1 MESRSHHHHQGHRVS
16 LRQELGVPTALFHVL
31 SILLNEMQTK
41 SMLISHYILNGL
53 QCNQLS
59 RWLMCDYLWLSRL
72 AVKVPRFLSEADF
85 ALLDPT
91 HTVSL
96 PSPTVIRSGL

>member
-1 MESRSHHHHQGHRVS
+1 MESCCHQHHQGHRVS
-16 LRQELGVPTALFHVL
+16 LRQGVGAPIALVHGL
-31 SILLNEMQTK
+31 SILLNEMQT
-41 SMLISHYILNGL
+41 ILNGL

-59 RWLMCDYLWLSRL
+59 SWLMCDYICLSRL

-96 PSPTVIRSGL
+96 PSPTVIRSSL